1 MIFRKSSGLVS
12 AGEASR
18 KRAGNPEE
26 KTSQQNEEN
35 HFERSER
42 KKREAKHVGGT
53 EELQNF

>member
-1 MIFRKSSGLVS
+1 MIFRESSGLVS

-35 HFERSER
+35 HFE
-42 KKREAKHVGGT
+42 
-53 EELQNF
+53 